1 MGLGS
6 MFTWMAQNITGN
18 EMMISSMDKE
28 QRPGQMDLSTRVNMF
43 VGRNMDRG
51 SLSGLMAR
59 DTRASL
65 RITTSKA
72 AESTNGRTEKNM

>member
-6 MFTWMAQNITGN
+6 MFTWMAPNIMEN
-18 EMMISSMDKE
+18 ELMISSMDKE

-72 AESTNGRTEKNM
+72 AESTNGQTEKNM